1 MTPDEI
7 RAHVVRELVAIAPET
22 DAGAIAR
29 DVPLRDQLDIDSFDF
44 LSLIVALHRALGVE
58 IPEDDYGRLATLDG
72 AVAYL
77 AEKLAPPPNASH
89 PGGSP

>member
-7 RAHVVRELVAIAPET
+7 RSHVLAELGAIAPEA
-22 DAGAIAR
+22 DAAAIAP

-44 LSLIVALHRALGVE
+44 LNLVVALHRTLGVE
-58 IPEDDYGRLATLDG
+58 IPESDYKRLATLDG

-77 AEKLAPPPNASH
+77 AERLAATNASH
-89 PGGSP
+89 PGGAP